1 MFSEKLYSFLLW
13 LGDFVRDSGTGK
25 PSVKRF
31 GLALCVTVLC
41 GVMLGIGAVITFT
54 TFHAPDA
61 QIVEL
66 VRILSSTLEIL
77 AGLVLTAV
85 TTGYLVDKANT
96 KGKNNEQR
104 TDKEST
110 DGM

>member
-1 MFSEKLYSFLLW
+1 MKEHLYNFMLW
-13 LGDFVRDSGTGK
+13 LGNFVEDGRTGR

-61 QIVEL
+61 QVIEL

-85 TTGYLVDKANT
+85 TTGYLVDKATT
-96 KGKNNEQR
+96 KGKEDDNQR
-104 TDKEST
+104 TDKDSSE
-110 DGM
+110 

>member
-1 MFSEKLYSFLLW
+1 MLSEKLYSFLLW
-13 LGDFVRDSGTGK
+13 LGEFVTDSKTGK

-41 GVMLGIGAVITFT
+41 FVMLAIGVVMAAITY
-54 TFHAPDA
+54 HSPIPQA
-61 QIVEL
+61 IEL
-66 VRILSSTLEIL
+66 VRILSGTLEIL

-85 TTGYLVDKANT
+85 TTGYLVDRVNS

-104 TDKEST
+104 TDKDSVE
-110 DGM
+110 